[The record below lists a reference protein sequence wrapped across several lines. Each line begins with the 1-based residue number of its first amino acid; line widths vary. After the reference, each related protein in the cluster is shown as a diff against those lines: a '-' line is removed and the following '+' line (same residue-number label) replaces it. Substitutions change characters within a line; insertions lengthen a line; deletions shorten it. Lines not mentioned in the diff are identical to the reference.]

1 MTAVRLMLRRHRLM
15 IISWSVLLIVLSAVT
30 PSSYQS
36 TYRTPAQRLT
46 AVELAR
52 HNPATTL
59 LYGRLSGSGTPASM
73 YVWEVGAIAGVL
85 VAIMAVLLA
94 VALTRAAEDDGT
106 LELLL
111 SCGVGRRVPLLGAFA
126 VLGIVAAGLTVGC
139 TAGAGL
145 ATGRVDGV
153 TWPGAVAFGSVT
165 GMTFL
170 VFGALTLVLAQVAGT
185 ARGAHVL
192 GFAVFGIAFAVR
204 AVADERNAGWP
215 DWLSPLGLRAT
226 VRPFTGDRWWV
237 LAIHVAVALALAGLA
252 VLLSDRR
259 EYGAGLVPP
268 REPGDTRLNIRTGFG
283 LTARL
288 SRRSVLAWT
297 VAVACVGTLFSA
309 MGSGVVRQSRS
320 GDLGGFLGAQ
330 LGSGD
335 PVAAYFAYSGTV
347 VGMAVAA
354 FAVLTVLQARHDE
367 VTGLTGHALATGVR
381 RWEPLVWNV
390 AAAGAGSAVIL
401 VATGA
406 LSAVIAP
413 PVIGGTHAAVR
424 AFAYS
429 AGQWPAAMACAG
441 WTTLLIGVRPRWA
454 WLAWAPVVAG
464 GGLALLGRLLGV
476 PRGVQRLGVFQ
487 HVPDLGAASPDLR
500 ALGLLLLVSGAACL
514 LGVAGM
520 ARRDLAGG

>member
-1 MTAVRLMLRRHRLM
+1 MQSGSAPANRLRRALM
-15 IISWSVLLIVLSAVT
+15 WIYFFSGASSLVYQVVWQRALSTHFGVGPVSTTVIVSLFMAGLGIG
-30 PSSYQS
+30 SY
-36 TYRTPAQRLT
+36 
-46 AVELAR
+46 
-52 HNPATTL
+52 
-59 LYGRLSGSGTPASM
+59 
-73 YVWEVGAIAGVL
+73 VGG
-85 VAIMAVLLA
+85 
-94 VALTRAAEDDGT
+94 ALTR
-106 LELLL
+106 
-111 SCGVGRRVPLLGAFA
+111 R
-126 VLGIVAAGLTVGC
+126 
-139 TAGAGL
+139 
-145 ATGRVDGV
+145 
-153 TWPGAVAFGSVT
+153 
-165 GMTFL
+165 
-170 VFGALTLVLAQVAGT
+170 
-185 ARGAHVL
+185 AR
-192 GFAVFGIAFAVR
+192 
-204 AVADERNAGWP
+204 
-215 DWLSPLGLRAT
+215 
-226 VRPFTGDRWWV
+226 
-237 LAIHVAVALALAGLA
+237 
-252 VLLSDRR
+252 
-259 EYGAGLVPP
+259 
-268 REPGDTRLNIRTGFG
+268 
-283 LTARL
+283 
-288 SRRSVLAWT
+288 
-297 VAVACVGTLFSA
+297 
-309 MGSGVVRQSRS
+309 
-320 GDLGGFLGAQ
+320 
-330 LGSGD
+330 D